1 MTNNGIITL
10 QRSEQQE
17 VELREKTNFINDI
30 LLRIGFYASE
40 ADFEEIVSM
49 QSLRKL
55 KNLLNKCNIE
65 ILDDCNNGIKI
76 YLENKLVA
84 EWFKP
89 SYVLKNNPNVIDPKK
104 RFYLEM
110 HTNTRI
116 YSEE

>member
-1 MTNNGIITL
+1 MAKVLIL

-17 VELREKTNFINDI
+17 VELREKTNFINEI
-30 LLRIGFYASE
+30 LLRIGFYESE
-40 ADFEEIVSM
+40 NDIKAVLNM
-49 QSLRKL
+49 QDLRLL
-55 KNLLNKCNIE
+55 KSLLNKCNID

-84 EWFKP
+84 EWLKP
-89 SYVLKNNPNVIDPKK
+89 RYILRSDNKILDPKK

-110 HTNTRI
+110 YQNTRI